1 MPYFLRTKTVIPPTR
16 PSLIDRPRLLE
27 LMEEGAKRALTL
39 IVAPAGFGKTT
50 LAAAWALDRQIPAA
64 WLSLRPSER
73 LRDRFL
79 TYLITAL
86 QTIIPQVGETS
97 LAMLRGS
104 AADGCLAALV
114 NDLADVSHD
123 FALILDDYHNADS
136 QEITDVLDFL
146 LENRPG
152 SFHLVIAS
160 RMSPSLKLA
169 RLRALDQVMEIGA
182 NDLRFTRGEE
192 EAFLN
197 TCMGM
202 TLRTDQLTTLHQ
214 VTEGWPAG
222 LQLAALALAR
232 QPENLISIDGR
243 EYIYD
248 YLADEVLQHE
258 SAEIQDFLRK
268 SSVLERFCAP
278 LCAKVM
284 SSEYQPNQTEEHI
297 ENLITYLL
305 HANLFLIPID
315 HEGTWYRYHGLFA
328 DFLQRQLTCEESGR
342 ICMSA
347 SNWFEDNGYLEEA
360 IQYAL
365 RAGDHDRAASL
376 LSENYIQLLQ
386 FGEPALVSELISTL
400 PSEILDKHPR
410 LWLAKGWI
418 NILGVDISEAMIC
431 IDKAE
436 KLLKDDLTD
445 HRLQGEL
452 QSLRILCAIFSGQ
465 EIESVDITSINH
477 ILSGED
483 EFLLSLFQFKM
494 GIIYVMQG
502 ETSQALKSFKES
514 LRHSKALNNPLF
526 SLMAYAGLG
535 ESYTMHGQLKL
546 AETTFEQAIDYA
558 KETLGDQTILLCIPY
573 NSYADLLREWN
584 RFPEALHLAEKSIA
598 YFQQWSP
605 SVSLDSHVVIAR
617 ILAAEGKWEQSFAC
631 LEKIRQIAEKSL
643 SIFDDLFVVMHT
655 VRLKLIQGDLEGAS
669 SDIKFYNLEIEQGEI
684 FYHLWEISRLV
695 FYRAKTMQLARDPE
709 ANSSLVGD
717 LTALIASAER
727 RERVSATIE
736 ALLLQAYAQDQAGM
750 PAETCESLS
759 RAFTLGAACSYLR
772 IFADEGQRLLK
783 LMEKYHGRIEAPSSY
798 LEQVK
803 KIMRIEATASLPKSI
818 SVAEGLI
825 PLTQRELDIL
835 TLVAE
840 GKSNQE
846 IADERVI
853 ALSTV
858 KKHVA
863 NILSKLGVANRTQA
877 VLLAKKMGWL
887 N

>member
-1 MPYFLRTKTVIPPTR
+1 MSHFLRTKIVIPPTR
-16 PSLIDRPRLLE
+16 PSLIERPRLLE
-27 LMEEGAKRALTL
+27 LMDEGAQRALTL
-39 IVAPAGFGKTT
+39 IVAPVGFGKTT
-50 LAAAWALDRQIPAA
+50 LAAAWALNRQIPAA

-86 QTIIPQVGETS
+86 QTIIPHVGETS

-104 AADGCLAALV
+104 AAEGSLAALV

-146 LENRPG
+146 LENRPS

-160 RMSPSLKLA
+160 RMNPSLKLA
-169 RLRALDQVMEIGA
+169 RLRALDQVTEINA
-182 NDLRFTRGEE
+182 NDLRFTPMEE

-197 TCMGM
+197 ICMGM
-202 TLRTDQLTTLHQ
+202 TLRHAQLTTLHQ
-214 VTEGWPAG
+214 FTEGWPAG

-232 QPENLISIDGR
+232 QPEKLITIDGR
-243 EYIYD
+243 GYIYD
-248 YLADEVLQHE
+248 YLAEEVLKHE
-258 SAEIQDFLRK
+258 SAEIQNFLRK
-268 SSVLERFCAP
+268 SSVLERFCAR
-278 LCAKVM
+278 LCAQVM
-284 SSEYQPNQTEEHI
+284 NAEGIIDRTEEHI
-297 ENLITYLL
+297 DSLIDYLER
-305 HANLFLIPID
+305 ANLFLIQID

-328 DFLQRQLTCEESGR
+328 DFLQRQLTVEETAR
-342 ICMSA
+342 ICLSA
-347 SNWFEDNGYLEEA
+347 SHWFEDNGYLEEA

-365 RAGDHDRAASL
+365 RAGDHVRAADL
-376 LSENYIQLLQ
+376 LAENYIKLLQ
-386 FGEPALVSELISTL
+386 FGGHASLSESISTL
-400 PSEILDKHPR
+400 PPEILDKHPR
-410 LWLAKGWI
+410 LWLARGWI
-418 NILGVDISEAMIC
+418 NILGVDLSEVMIC
-431 IDKAE
+431 IDNAE
-436 KLLKDDLTD
+436 KRMKDKMID

-465 EIESVDITSINH
+465 KIETEDITSINH

-502 ETSQALKSFKES
+502 ETSQAIKSFKES

-558 KETLGDQTILLCIPY
+558 NETLGEQTILLCIPY

-584 RFPEALHLAEKSIA
+584 RFPEAIHLAEKSIA

-605 SVSLDSHVVIAR
+605 SVSLDSHVVLAR
-617 ILAAEGKWEQSFAC
+617 ILEAEGKWEESFAC
-631 LEKIRQIAEKSL
+631 LEKIKQTAEKSH
-643 SIFDDLFVVMHT
+643 SIFDDLFVIMHA
-655 VRLKLIQGDLEGAS
+655 VRLKLIQGELEEAL
-669 SDIKFYNLEIEQGEI
+669 SDIKIYKLDIDQREL

-695 FYRAKTMQLARDPE
+695 IYRAKTMQVARNPS
-709 ANSSLVGD
+709 AISSLVED
-717 LTALIASAER
+717 LTALIVEAER
-727 RERVSATIE
+727 KERVTSTIE
-736 ALLLQAYAQDQAGM
+736 ALILRAYAQDQAEI
-750 PAETCESLS
+750 PAEAIGSLS
-759 RAFTLGAACSYLR
+759 KAFALGAKCGYLR

-783 LMEKYHGRIEAPSSY
+783 LMEKQHGRIEAPSSY
-798 LEQVK
+798 LDQVK
-803 KIMRIEATASLPKSI
+803 KIIRKETESHSPEIKSA
-818 SVAEGLI
+818 AEGLI
-825 PLTQRELDIL
+825 PLTRRELDIL

-846 IADERVI
+846 IADECVL
-853 ALSTV
+853 AVSTV

-877 VLLAKKMGWL
+877 VVLAKQMGWL
-887 N
+887 D